1 MKELLYLSFDSM
13 QEGVGASQVLA
24 YMRKI
29 VLLRPVTL
37 VSFEKIPPSRELVN
51 ELDGIGINWLPLP
64 FGRFGPLG
72 GISRV
77 FRMRAVIDRKKII
90 HARGNLAGMA
100 AMLKFPSRWIWDC
113 RALQA
118 DQRQALT
125 KSRGLSLNV
134 VIWRIT
140 EYLLAKRAP
149 AIIVITNAVKP
160 IFLFRYK
167 INPKK
172 MHMIS
177 TCADLDIFEQKE
189 GNNSAQVKIL
199 LAGTFSPAYDVNLM
213 NKIIFEM
220 KKSRPVSVTIAT
232 ASGSTDAWH
241 DLDFDTVLSLGHLEM
256 PGLIQNHD
264 CGMSLWKNDLGVCL
278 TSVASTKTA
287 EFLACGRPVFVNS
300 LQGDFG
306 QLIRKYDCGVITD
319 SSSSEDVV
327 TYATKM
333 FELLDDSSTANKCRC
348 LAENHFNL
356 ESGIKDLQ
364 ELYDSID
371 HI

>member
-1 MKELLYLSFDSM
+1 MRELLYLSFDSM

-29 VLLRPVTL
+29 VLLRPITL
-37 VSFEKIPPSRELVN
+37 VSFEKVPPSKVLIDELN
-51 ELDGIGINWLPLP
+51 RIGINWQPLP
-64 FGRFGPLG
+64 FGRFGPVG

-77 FRMRAVIDRKKII
+77 FRMWAVIDRKKII
-90 HARGNLAGMA
+90 HARGNLSGMA
-100 AMLKFPSRWIWDC
+100 ALLKFPSRWIWDC
-113 RALQA
+113 RSLQA

-125 KSRGLSLNV
+125 KNRGSSLNI
-134 VIWRIT
+134 VIWRVT

-160 IFLFRYK
+160 IILFRYK
-167 INPKK
+167 IDPRK

-177 TCADLDIFEQKE
+177 TCADLDIFEQNA
-189 GNNSAQVKIL
+189 GNNSEQVKIL
-199 LAGTFSPAYDVNLM
+199 LAGTFSPAYDVKLM

-232 ASGSTDAWH
+232 ANGSTDSWH
-241 DLDFDTVLSLGHLEM
+241 ELDFDIVLSLGHLEM

-306 QLIRKYDCGVITD
+306 QLIREYDCGVVTD
-319 SSSSEDVV
+319 SSSNEDVV
-327 TYATKM
+327 AYAKKM
-333 FELLDDSSTANKCRC
+333 FDLLDDASTANKCRC

-356 ESGIKDLQ
+356 ESGIRDLQ
-364 ELYDSID
+364 QLYESVDRI
-371 HI
+371 